1 MKVNAPHEI
10 TTLFTIVLII
20 SGCAYIDSIQ
30 KDSNYRNIESSIS
43 ISKLDEAEKYIGKAP
58 LSRAYE
64 FSFLNAQN
72 ESFSLLFTIHEN
84 SFPQSTLQYR
94 RDNELLRHAFRIDE
108 KKSILVSLDKN
119 LPKTNQI
126 IWINIGELPSD
137 EAMDNYSVMLEY
149 IRFKIRD
156 S

>member
-1 MKVNAPHEI
+1 MKVNAPHQI

-20 SGCAYIDSIQ
+20 SGCTYIDSIQ
-30 KDSNYRNIESSIS
+30 EDANYRNIESSIS
-43 ISKLDEAEKYIGKAP
+43 ISKLDEAEKFIGKAP

-94 RDNELLRHAFRIDE
+94 RDNEFLRHAFRIDE
-108 KKSILVSLDKN
+108 KKSILVALDKN

-126 IWINIGELPSD
+126 TWISIGELPSD